1 MEENIIT
8 TEQVVETAEDIVTA
22 ADSNVID
29 KVFKFGVGAAIV
41 TAIGFGIYKGCI
53 WFKNKKK
60 QEEEIPADDQVDVD
74 SNESAE

>member
-41 TAIGFGIYKGCI
+41 TAIGFGIYKICT
-53 WFKNKKK
+53 KVKEKK
-60 QEEEIPADDQVDVD
+60 QQEEIPADDQVDVD

>member
-41 TAIGFGIYKGCI
+41 TAVGFGIYKI
-53 WFKNKKK
+53 YTKVKEKK
-60 QEEEIPADDQVDVD
+60 QQEEIPADDQVDVD